1 MPPARARTSIV
12 IVDDHRAFGE
22 ALALAL
28 RKERDL
34 DVVAVTTDGASA
46 VEVVAET
53 HPNVVLLDLQM
64 PGANGLQISPRIRE
78 VSEGTTIIILTGTS
92 DALAHGRAVQA
103 GAHGFLEKTA
113 AIGDIAEA
121 VRRARRGEPLNPQ
134 DEVEAALERVSRTRR
149 REGDMG
155 SRLDRLTPRE
165 LEILRALAD
174 GRPVDEIVAELGLS
188 RNTLRTHVQNILM
201 KLGVHS
207 KLDAIVAAIRHGKV
221 RTTTLTDVDPSE
233 ERERISNGG

>member
-1 MPPARARTSIV
+1 MPSGRARTSIV

-34 DVVAVTTDGASA
+34 DVVAVSTDGQSA
-46 VEVVAET
+46 IEIIAET
-53 HPNVVLLDLQM
+53 RPDVVLLDLQM
-64 PGANGLQISPRIRE
+64 PGVDGLQVSSQIRE
-78 VSEGTTIIILTGTS
+78 ASEKTSIIILTGAS

-113 AIGDIAEA
+113 AIGEIAEA
-121 VRRARRGEPLNPQ
+121 VRRARRGEALNPPE
-134 DEVEAALERVSRTRR
+134 EVEAALERVSRTRR

-174 GRPVDEIVAELGLS
+174 GRTADEIVSDLGVT

-221 RTTTLTDVDPSE
+221 RTTTLTDVDPLSE
-233 ERERISNGG
+233 TEPVSNEG

>member
-1 MPPARARTSIV
+1 MPPSRVRTSVV

-34 DVVAVTTDGASA
+34 DVLAVTTDGTSA
-46 VEVVAET
+46 IEIVAEE
-53 HPNVVLLDLQM
+53 HPDVVLLDLQM
-64 PGANGLQISPRIRE
+64 PGVNGLQVSSHIRE
-78 VSEGTTIIILTGTS
+78 ASEETSIIILTGTS
-92 DALAHGRAVQA
+92 DSLAHGRAVQA

-121 VRRARRGEPLNPQ
+121 VRRARRGEALNPE
-134 DEVEAALERVSRTRR
+134 DEVRAALERVSRARR
-149 REGDMG
+149 RDGDME

-165 LEILRALAD
+165 LEILRSLAE
-174 GRPVDEIVAELGLS
+174 GRSPDKIAIELGVS

-221 RTTTLTDVDPSE
+221 RTTTLTDVEPPLE
-233 ERERISNGG
+233 PERISNDE